1 MTKLTCSSSLLSVL
15 AFLALP
21 AFAQQPLDPPLKDW
35 PVASFWAP
43 SAANAERIAELQGFG
58 SGQELRREMK
68 SDSARKAGVLAAVS
82 APGRALS
89 FVAVTPCR
97 LVDTRTSQPQTGAF
111 GPPALS
117 AYSTRSFPLLT
128 HPNCSVPPTALAYSL
143 NFTVIPATTLDF
155 LTAWPTGQ
163 PYPTVSTLNAPL
175 GGVVANAAIV
185 PAGTNGSIDVVVGKP
200 TELIIDINGYFAP
213 GGRSISGIITPDGTG
228 QVLPFGAQRSH
239 TLGTT
244 QYTISFPAGTFSLG
258 STESFPVPMITPIGN
273 SYINQVIFTGPNSNG
288 SGSLLVNFSVADTT
302 FYFATIQN

>member
-15 AFLALP
+15 ALLALP

-43 SAANAERIAELQGFG
+43 SAANAERIAELQGLG

-68 SDSARKAGVLAAVS
+68 SDAARKAGVLAAVG
-82 APGRALS
+82 AAGRALS
-89 FVAVTPCR
+89 FIAVTPCR

-128 HPNCSVPPTALAYSL
+128 HPNCIVPSTALAYSL
-143 NFTVIPATTLDF
+143 NFTVIPPTTLDF
-155 LTAWPTGQ
+155 LSAWPTGQ
-163 PYPTVSTLNAPL
+163 PYPTISTLNAPL
-175 GGVVANAAIV
+175 GGIVANAAIV

-213 GGRSISGIITPDGTG
+213 TGRSISGIVSSNGTTQVLSAGASVSHPGTG
-228 QVLPFGAQRSH
+228 Q
-239 TLGTT
+239 
-244 QYTISFPAGTFSLG
+244 YTVSFPAGTFSPG
-258 STESFPVPMITPIGN
+258 TSTSFPVPIITPVGTATVVTLN
-273 SYINQVIFTGPNSNG
+273 STANTDG
-288 SGSLLVNFSVADTT
+288 SGSVVITFTADTT
-302 FYFATIQN
+302 FYFVIVQS